1 MGTTHLGFAMPYTLQ
16 QLKKMLLNRGFTVQ
30 VIPTSDPVIVAY
42 KKGNWFR
49 KEVNLVFELK
59 SVSGT
64 LTQIDITSLNSY
76 TEGIK
81 PDADKFEKS
90 IANTLY
96 NNFRKVIHAPYGI

>member
-16 QLKKMLLNRGFTVQ
+16 QVKKILLNRGFTVQ
-30 VIPTSDPVIVAY
+30 VIPTPDPVIVAH

-76 TEGIK
+76 TEGYK
-81 PDADKFEKS
+81 PEADKFERS
-90 IANTLY
+90 FASALY
-96 NNFRKVIHAPYGI
+96 NYFRKVIHAPYGI